1 MSIDIIKIHQFTIE
15 MIKILREK
23 LKIYKDTWK
32 TIYLDNLIH
41 KLKEQVKE
49 ISYRN
54 NIKRTKRQLL
64 HIANYCYF
72 IYQRLN
78 D

>member
-1 MSIDIIKIHQFTIE
+1 MSIDIIKIHQFSTE

-23 LKIYKDTWK
+23 SKIYKDIWK
-32 TIYLDNLIH
+32 ITYLDNLIN
-41 KLKEQVKE
+41 KLKKQIKT
-49 ISYRN
+49 IDYRN